1 MADPVNALTQAAPR
15 PQLQAPGMPDYNA
28 LLAEKQ
34 RIAQQE
40 PHTSAPIRALIA
52 LIAGSSRLTR

>member
-1 MADPVNALTQAAPR
+1 MADPVNALAQAVPQPR
-15 PQLQAPGMPDYNA
+15 LTAPGMPDYNA
-28 LLAEKQ
+28 LVTEKQ
-34 RIAQQE
+34 RVMQEE